1 MSNIVYALTNQAMP
15 GLVKVGMTDRD
26 DVRRRMSG
34 LYTTGVPLPF
44 ECVAAKQ
51 IENQEAQ
58 RVESAL
64 HAVFGPHRVN
74 ASREFFQVDPEQ
86 VLAILAVLPGR
97 DVTPRGPGQDA
108 DAQDQDQAV
117 VNEYRKRQAR
127 TNEQEFTGSLNE
139 NVALV
144 YRRILDLGN
153 HGGMRV
159 NWTRT
164 GFSLNVL
171 TAGTQVPV
179 CYCYPPSSFNQPM
192 YTAFVPIASKSNV
205 PQEVVEALRGEALET
220 GLFKPAGK
228 GIELSCRTDLPMDES
243 QVDALT
249 GWLTNTV
256 SRVREYEG
264 VGEGETKHETGV

>member
-1 MSNIVYALTNQAMP
+1 MPNIVYALTNPAMP
-15 GLVKVGMTDRD
+15 GLVKIGMTDRD
-26 DVRRRMSG
+26 DVRRRMSD

-44 ECVAAKQ
+44 ECVAARE
-51 IENQEAQ
+51 IEDREAH

-64 HAVFGPHRVN
+64 HTVFGPHRVN
-74 ASREFFQVDPEQ
+74 ASREFFQIDPEQ

-97 DVTPRGPGQDA
+97 DVTPRLPGQDA
-108 DAQDQDQAV
+108 DAQDEDQAV
-117 VNEYRKRQAR
+117 VNEFKRHQAR
-127 TNEQEFTGSLNE
+127 TNEQEFMDSLNE
-139 NVALV
+139 NGAVV

-164 GFSLNVL
+164 GFSLSVI
-171 TAGTQVPV
+171 TEGASVPV
-179 CYCYPPSSFNQPM
+179 CYGYPPSSSNQRL

-205 PQEVVEALRGEALET
+205 PQEVAEALREAALET
-220 GLFKPAGK
+220 GLFNPAGK

-256 SRVREYEG
+256 SRIREYEG
-264 VGEGETKHETGV
+264 TSEGEAQHETEG